1 MSNRAVSSTYRL
13 VIDDVIANVRQDF
26 EDMGIEREVLEELQ
40 RSWEAKIVATGVAD
54 FDGAGP
60 AAPRRQREQQ
70 QQQSDTPKVK
80 QEDDD
85 GLHQSQSSQQASS
98 SSSNKVARTNGSTS
112 VKDGTA
118 GEGSSGNGKSRDKGT
133 SNGDGADGAE
143 GEGGKRKRP
152 ADDDEIGSDLDDSD
166 DEDFDGAL
174 DGDGDMILCLY
185 DKVQRV
191 RNKWKCVLKDG
202 VASIDGR
209 DYVFSKLG
217 SELEW

>member
-1 MSNRAVSSTYRL
+1 M
-13 VIDDVIANVRQDF
+13 
-26 EDMGIEREVLEELQ
+26 
-40 RSWEAKIVATGVAD
+40 
-54 FDGAGP
+54 
-60 AAPRRQREQQ
+60 
-70 QQQSDTPKVK
+70 
-80 QEDDD
+80 
-85 GLHQSQSSQQASS
+85 
-98 SSSNKVARTNGSTS
+98 ARTNGSSS
-112 VKDGTA
+112 VKDGTPA
-118 GEGSSGNGKSRDKGT
+118 ENSSGKSRDRGAGG
-133 SNGDGADGAE
+133 GDSQE

-174 DGDGDMILCLY
+174 EGDGDMILCLY

-202 VASIDGR
+202 IASIDGR